1 MPAPVQSFISQYA
14 PLAAQVGQQIGV
26 APDVVLGHWGEETGW
41 GKSVIPGTNNLGNMK
56 GPGVT
61 ATDNMTGSIDQ
72 YQAFGTPDAFG
83 SGFANLIANRYPGA
97 MGAGDN
103 AQAYATALQKGG
115 YAQDPNYATKLTGA
129 VATVRK
135 FGDLLASTISGT
147 ARADVLT
154 PAQRGQ
160 QPAGND
166 PFSAAF
172 LGTQAA
178 PTPPVAAQ
186 APAPSQQGASGPPND
201 AFSAAFSAPA
211 PANPTGKVAGV
222 ASAPQPPAD
231 QPAATP
237 VTAAQ
242 RLGQGLID
250 PMNAGAQ
257 LLTHTLPG
265 GLVDAVNR
273 GTQWVNDQPVIGP
286 ITKALGMVP
295 ATAPQVDASIAN
307 QEQRYQAARTAAGQS
322 GTDWL
327 RLGGN
332 VVSPVT
338 IGAAMIAPAAGAGAG
353 IGGLAAAGV
362 GSGAL
367 GGALQPVTQ
376 DAATRFGGQKL
387 GQMLAGAG
395 TGGIATPAMS
405 KVILPLASKAAAPI
419 MSTVGS
425 YLSKTFGGAADAQ
438 AAGQAAS
445 PVDQAIEQGAQATGR
460 TAADIPA
467 DQLAS
472 LRGTVSN
479 ALQNGQQVDP
489 AALLRK
495 ADFEDVEMPAT
506 LGQITRDP
514 AQFAAERNLRGVGGV
529 GEPLL
534 NRFNFQNQ
542 LLQSRVA
549 SLGGNQALEPYQ
561 AGQMFTNS
569 LANTDNTMRQA
580 VTDAYTAARQSSGKN
595 LDVPLTGLA
604 QDYAQVLNDFGDKVP
619 SGVRNNFNQ
628 LGLMGGTQQ
637 KTFSIENAEN
647 LLKVINANQSND
659 PATNAALGTL
669 RNSVK
674 SAILSAD
681 DQGGVYAPARALAA
695 KRFALQDAVPALEA
709 ASSGS
714 VAPDDF
720 VRRFIINGNT
730 DEVQGLST
738 LLGPQEIQQARAQ
751 IGAKLQD
758 AAFGQNSAGDKIFAP
773 ERYAKALSDLGTDKL
788 GAFFTPQEVA
798 QMHTL
803 GRVGAYINST
813 PSAAPV
819 NTSNTSSA
827 ILSAVGNG
835 ALGLLHVLPG
845 GSVAAGAIKGGV
857 QGVANARAVGEAMS
871 AQVPQTVA
879 PGNPAQAAL
888 LGRLLTGGGLAA
900 GVAAAPR

>member
-26 APDVVLGHWGEETGW
+26 APEVVLGHWGEETGW

-61 ATDNMTGSIDQ
+61 ATDNMTGSTDQ

-97 MGAGDN
+97 MGSGDN

-147 ARADVLT
+147 ARADELT

-172 LGTQAA
+172 MGTQPAR
-178 PTPPVAAQ
+178 TPPVAAQ
-186 APAPSQQGASGPPND
+186 APAPSQQGASGPSND
-201 AFSAAFSAPA
+201 AFSAAFSAPV

-222 ASAPQPPAD
+222 ASAPQPPAG
-231 QPAATP
+231 QPVAATP

-257 LLTHTLPG
+257 LLTHALPG

-295 ATAPQVDASIAN
+295 ASAPQVDSSIAN

-332 VVSPVT
+332 IVSPVT
-338 IGAAMIAPAAGAGAG
+338 IGAAMIAPAAGAG

-376 DAATRFGGQKL
+376 DADTRFGGQKL
-387 GQMLAGAG
+387 GQMLLGAG
-395 TGGIATPAMS
+395 TGGIATPVMS
-405 KVILPLASKAAAPI
+405 KVVLPIASKVAAPI
-419 MSTVGS
+419 MSTIGS

-438 AAGQAAS
+438 VAGQAAS

-495 ADFEDVEMPAT
+495 ADFDDIEMPYT

-514 AQFAAERNLRGVGGV
+514 AQFAAERNLRGVAGV
-529 GEPLL
+529 GESLL
-534 NRFNFQNQ
+534 NRFNTQNQ

-549 SLGGNQALEPYQ
+549 SLGANQALEPYQ
-561 AGQMFTNS
+561 AGQMLTGS
-569 LANTDNTMRQA
+569 LANVDNGMRQA
-580 VTDAYTAARQSSGKN
+580 VTDAYAAARASTGKN

-628 LGLMGGTQQ
+628 LGLMGATQQ
-637 KTFSIENAEN
+637 KVFSIENAEN

-681 DQGGVYAPARALAA
+681 DQGGVFAAPRALAA
-695 KRFALQDAVPALEA
+695 QHFALQDAVPALQA
-709 ASSGS
+709 ASNSS
-714 VAPDDF
+714 VAPDNF
-720 VRRFIINGNT
+720 VQRFIINGNT
-730 DEVQGLST
+730 DEVKGLAN
-738 LLGPQEIQQARAQ
+738 LLDPESFQQARAQ
-751 IGAKLQD
+751 IGSKLQD
-758 AAFGQNSAGDKIFAP
+758 AAFGQNAAGDKIFSP
-773 ERYAKALSDLGTDKL
+773 ERYAKALNDLGTDKL
-788 GAFFTPQEVA
+788 GAFFSPPEIA

-813 PSAAPV
+813 PSAAAV
-819 NTSNTSSA
+819 NTSNTSGA

-845 GSVAAGAIKGGV
+845 GGLAAGAISKGV

-871 AQVPQTVA
+871 AKVPQTMP